1 MSLAYY
7 SARPPAGVGVAC
19 NAELDRHRCSLQR
32 APGLAR
38 RPAALPL
45 PRRLCRQRRGTQQ
58 PAALFGFG
66 SKPAEPKSE
75 QQPPAAPPVG
85 ASLPLLIPY
94 SPIQK
99 GADYSLRLY
108 EPYAAAEIAYQRR
121 DEGFLLLG
129 SYMSGSNADGV
140 RCRETQPIVMGYQP
154 QARALPAAT
163 AATNPLPPI
172 RCFGTARHPCHR

>member
-1 MSLAYY
+1 
-7 SARPPAGVGVAC
+7 
-19 NAELDRHRCSLQR
+19 
-32 APGLAR
+32 
-38 RPAALPL
+38 
-45 PRRLCRQRRGTQQ
+45 
-58 PAALFGFG
+58 
-66 SKPAEPKSE
+66 
-75 QQPPAAPPVG
+75 VG
-85 ASLPLLIPY
+85 ASSPLLIPY

-154 QARALPAAT
+154 QVRVRQAAGRRHRF
-163 AATNPLPPI
+163 
-172 RCFGTARHPCHR
+172 RCRRC